1 MKETNHVNYVQEM
14 NLETHFT
21 TYWYEKTPK
30 WKDMN
35 QFLPLEKNRMGLIY
49 SITDSIINYTNLY
62 FNYS

>member
-1 MKETNHVNYVQEM
+1 M

-21 TYWYEKTPK
+21 TYYYEKTPK